1 MTDIEIPVIEQ
12 SGRISKNVYFVLS
25 GQIHIMN
32 KNGMYEYG
40 LVQECG
46 YFGDISI
53 LLNQPSEYAYFNN
66 PHTDTALLALDAKQF
81 LAICNDHPIAR
92 DILIERAYKRREMFE
107 NYKTVILLKYMRAI
121 KKNPLI
127 AQQKELQQNKE
138 RTALLDRARPAG
150 SRFGSTTVDST
161 ELKSELFSAFVKQY
175 ELTRWLRKLQ
185 RAEQAQ
191 SDPSQPG
198 GALAR
203 SLSRMDMKQDNDSN
217 DSNEMNEESNANKQQ
232 WTRKKALKFKLEL
245 IEAKK
250 KAIEIDKWIESNQ
263 RAQEQKNKEAR
274 EQQEAEEAAA

>member
-138 RTALLDRARPAG
+138 KPTLLDRARPAG
-150 SRFGSTTVDST
+150 LRFGSGAVDST
-161 ELKSELFSAFVKQY
+161 ELKIELFSAFVKQY

-191 SDPSQPG
+191 NDPSQPG

-250 KAIEIDKWIESNQ
+250 KAIEIDKWIENNQ
-263 RAQEQKNKEAR
+263 RAQE
-274 EQQEAEEAAA
+274 

>member
-161 ELKSELFSAFVKQY
+161 ELKIELFSAFVKQY